1 MYDPYNYDR
10 SVGGE
15 PEIIEER
22 TSEVPMYQPIG
33 PKTAASVLIRK
44 RFRICIGR
52 LLLAFDCYSVLKV
65 NGPLDSLN
73 PKCMVILVD
82 RHFLSSGPNPLLSE
96 TVRFKS
102 CWTIQFLA

>member
-1 MYDPYNYDR
+1 MYDPYNYNR

-44 RFRICIGR
+44 RLKICVGR
-52 LLLAFDCYSVLKV
+52 F
-65 NGPLDSLN
+65 
-73 PKCMVILVD
+73 
-82 RHFLSSGPNPLLSE
+82 
-96 TVRFKS
+96 
-102 CWTIQFLA
+102 

>member
-44 RFRICIGR
+44 RFRICVGR
-52 LLLAFDCYSVLKV
+52 FWLAFGWDQNESVRSIKKKTV
-65 NGPLDSLN
+65 
-73 PKCMVILVD
+73 
-82 RHFLSSGPNPLLSE
+82 HFYRSKK
-96 TVRFKS
+96 FKN
-102 CWTIQFLA
+102 LEK